1 VRGWGRSGESSGV
14 LVMSDRVCI
23 RGCKQRGV
31 HYAAC
36 EEQAKVQA
44 AEAAGEVYVSK
55 CWGCAER
62 PARDHA
68 LICDTCFFRL
78 RTLVRD
84 SDDLYGRLR
93 SLADP
98 MKATPTDKA
107 PGGRAQQVEPPAPVD
122 ADLLDALNDLGH
134 TLHDWGRH
142 TDYQL
147 ERCLPDLVND
157 VENVR
162 ILGIGFLDRN
172 PLVDGI
178 RPFWSVQDA
187 VDKWGVERRTKGE
200 PAWVEEVDPLVV
212 AVARPEWGDPLI
224 TKLQA
229 EMLAGSERT
238 LRRWVR
244 KDLIAPEGVVVI
256 AGVQTQMFRQSTV
269 LQVRAEMQAK
279 VGRPR
284 SPRSEGETDER

>member
-1 VRGWGRSGESSGV
+1 
-14 LVMSDRVCI
+14 MSDRVCI
-23 RGCKQRGV
+23 RGCLQRGV
-31 HYAAC
+31 HYATC
-36 EEQAKVQA
+36 PWYGLTEETAPTAVA
-44 AEAAGEVYVSK
+44 MPNR
-55 CWGCAER
+55 CRGCAPK

-68 LICDTCFFRL
+68 LICDTCFYRL

-84 SDDLYGRLR
+84 SDDLYARLR

-147 ERCLPDLVND
+147 EQSLPGLVND
-157 VENVR
+157 VEHVR
-162 ILGIGFLDRN
+162 VLGIGFLDRN

-178 RPFWSVQDA
+178 REFWSVQDA
-187 VDKWGVERRTKGE
+187 VDKWGVERRVKGE
-200 PAWVEEVDPLVV
+200 EPWQPEPDSAEV
-212 AVARPEWGDPLI
+212 AFARPEWRDPLI

-229 EMLAGSERT
+229 AHIAGSERT
-238 LRRWVR
+238 LRRWVE
-244 KDLIAPEGVVVI
+244 KDLLAHEGTVVI
-256 AGVQTQMFRQSTV
+256 AGVHTRMYRRRDV
-269 LQVRAEMQAK
+269 ERVKAEQQEK

-284 SPRSEGETDER
+284 SSEDRGER

>member
-1 VRGWGRSGESSGV
+1 
-14 LVMSDRVCI
+14 MSDRVCI

-31 HYAAC
+31 HYATCAWYGIDD
-36 EEQAKVQA
+36 AVAPAVA
-44 AEAAGEVYVSK
+44 ALPNAPER
-55 CWGCAER
+55 CHGCAPK

-68 LICDTCFFRL
+68 LICDTCFYRL

-107 PGGRAQQVEPPAPVD
+107 PGGRAQQVEAPAPVD
-122 ADLLDALNDLGH
+122 ADLLDALNDIGH

-147 ERCLPDLVND
+147 EQALPDLVND
-157 VENVR
+157 VEHARV
-162 ILGIGFLDRN
+162 LGIGFLDRN
-172 PLVDGI
+172 PLVDGL

-187 VDKWGVERRTKGE
+187 VDKWGVERRVKENLWE
-200 PAWVEEVDPLVV
+200 PEPDSDEV
-212 AVARPEWGDPLI
+212 AFARPIVEWGDPLLNRDDAA
-224 TKLQA
+224 KV
-229 EMLAGSERT
+229 AGSLRT
-238 LRRWVR
+238 LQRWER
-244 KDLIAPEGVVVI
+244 KDLISPEGEI
-256 AGVQTQMFRQSTV
+256 HMGGVRTRLYRRSAV
-269 LQVRAEMQAK
+269 ARVRAEQEAK

-284 SPRSEGETDER
+284 TTKRENGSAS

>member
-1 VRGWGRSGESSGV
+1 
-14 LVMSDRVCI
+14 MSDRVCI
-23 RGCKQRGV
+23 RGCLQRGV
-31 HYAAC
+31 HFADCPWYGLT
-36 EEQAKVQA
+36 EQTAPTAVA
-44 AEAAGEVYVSK
+44 RPNR
-55 CWGCAER
+55 CHGCAPK

-68 LICDTCFFRL
+68 LICDTCFYRL

-147 ERCLPDLVND
+147 EQSLPDLVND
-157 VENVR
+157 VEHVR
-162 ILGIGFLDRN
+162 VLGIGFLDRN

-187 VDKWGVERRTKGE
+187 VDKWGVERRVKGE
-200 PAWVEEVDPLVV
+200 EPWQPEPDSAEV
-212 AVARPEWGDPLI
+212 AFARPIVEWGDPLLNRDDAA
-224 TKLQA
+224 KV
-229 EMLAGSERT
+229 AGSLRT
-238 LRRWVR
+238 LQRWER
-244 KDLIAPEGVVVI
+244 KDLISPEGEI
-256 AGVQTQMFRQSTV
+256 HMGGVRTRLYRRSTV
-269 LQVRAEMQAK
+269 ARVRAEQEAK
-279 VGRPR
+279 VGRPKTPNR
-284 SPRSEGETDER
+284 ENGSER

>member
-1 VRGWGRSGESSGV
+1 MADVTV
-14 LVMSDRVCI
+14 SDRVCI
-23 RGCKQRGV
+23 RGCKVRGL

-68 LICDTCFFRL
+68 LICDSCFYRL

-84 SDDLYGRLR
+84 SGDLYGRLR

-107 PGGRAQQVEPPAPVD
+107 PGGRAQQVEAPAPVD

-172 PLVDGI
+172 PLVDGV

-200 PAWVEEVDPLVV
+200 PSWEADPDPVVV
-212 AVARPEWGDPLI
+212 AIARPEWSDPLI

-229 EMLAGSERT
+229 EQLAGSERT
-238 LRRWVR
+238 LRRWIG
-244 KDLIAPEGVVVI
+244 KGLIEHEGTVVI
-256 AGVQTQMFRQSTV
+256 AGVMTRMFRRGDV
-269 LQVRAEMQAK
+269 VRVRDEMQSR
-279 VGRPR
+279 VGRPKTTENGGA
-284 SPRSEGETDER
+284 S